1 MPYKLVV
8 APQAMLD
15 IDKIGTYIRED
26 LKAPEAAKAL
36 IARIL
41 NAVGR
46 LKDFPFSGEKIKF
59 TYIPDCNVRRVIVEN
74 YIVLYRA
81 EELNDTVSVLR
92 ILYGGTDYLNYLK
105 FE

>member
-1 MPYKLVV
+1 MPYKLIV

-15 IDKIGTYIRED
+15 IDNIGTYISED
-26 LKAPEAAKAL
+26 LKAPEAAGAL
-36 IARIL
+36 IDRIL
-41 NAVGR
+41 NAIGR

-59 TYIPDCNVRRVIVEN
+59 TYIPDYNVRRIIVDH

-81 EELNDTVSVLR
+81 EELNGTVSVLR
-92 ILYGGTDYLNYLK
+92 ILYGRTDYINYLK